1 MSSAAKP
8 IVQSRNE
15 TVIRDVALTEE
26 ADVILASG
34 SIASTSGEGRSA
46 SNASAKKTKPR
57 QKSAAAFGEQ
67 ARAAAVPDEFRLGA
81 NYPNPFRASTEV
93 RFGLPEA
100 AEVSLEVYDMLGR
113 RVAVLANGQMEAG
126 HHRARLDGSEL
137 SSGVYVYRLVAGDD
151 FTDTGRMV
159 LVK

>member
-1 MSSAAKP
+1 
-8 IVQSRNE
+8 
-15 TVIRDVALTEE
+15 
-26 ADVILASG
+26 
-34 SIASTSGEGRSA
+34 
-46 SNASAKKTKPR
+46 
-57 QKSAAAFGEQ
+57 
-67 ARAAAVPDEFRLGA
+67 VPDEFSLGA
-81 NYPNPFRASTEV
+81 NYPNPFRTSTEI
-93 RFGLPEA
+93 RFALPEA
-100 AEVSLEVYDMLGR
+100 AEVSLGVYDMLGR